1 MTKLAAKLAIGMPV
15 FNGENFMHEALD
27 SLLGQSFGEF
37 ELIISDN
44 ASTDATAD
52 IAADY
57 AARDRR
63 VRYVRLDS
71 NIGAARNYDNV
82 YRLASAPYFKWAAHD
97 DYYSD
102 NYLEECVGVLDADP
116 GVVLCQATTRLV
128 DDQGQEIAYDPLL
141 DMYLDRD
148 GRLVLA
154 SDRPDRARSDRVF
167 KRFRDIYLNV
177 VRCYDIFGVM
187 RRDALDRTSLHRPY
201 YGSDRALLIE
211 MALLGKYHEATDA
224 VFFNRKHAAQSM
236 ALPNLND
243 QNKWINPG
251 GKGQRRF
258 PLTRQILAAVLRT
271 PMPLAD
277 RARCLALILSTSPW
291 QRLFRLSVLSPR
303 FGT

>member
-1 MTKLAAKLAIGMPV
+1 MTKLAIGMPV
-15 FNGENFMHEALD
+15 FNGENFIREALD

-71 NIGAARNYDNV
+71 NIGAARNYDSV

-102 NYLEECVGVLDADP
+102 NYLEACVGVLDADP
-116 GVVLCQATTRLV
+116 GVVLCQAKTRLV
-128 DDQGQEIAYDPLL
+128 DDRRQEIAYDPLL

-148 GRLVLA
+148 GQLVLA

-167 KRFRDIYLNV
+167 ARFRDIYLNV

-211 MALLGKYHEATDA
+211 MALLGKYHETADA

-251 GKGQRRF
+251 GKGRRRF
-258 PLTRQILAAVLRT
+258 PLTRQILAAVLRA

-277 RARCLALILSTSPW
+277 RARCLGLIISASPW